1 MFAQSHPSA
10 KILAVD
16 LSLASLSYA
25 KHKTQAMRITNIEY
39 DQADLLELGLLQ
51 RRFDIISSGG
61 VLHHLADPQ

>member
-1 MFAQSHPSA
+1 MQNTR
-10 KILAVD
+10 L
-16 LSLASLSYA
+16 
-25 KHKTQAMRITNIEY
+25 RITNIEY